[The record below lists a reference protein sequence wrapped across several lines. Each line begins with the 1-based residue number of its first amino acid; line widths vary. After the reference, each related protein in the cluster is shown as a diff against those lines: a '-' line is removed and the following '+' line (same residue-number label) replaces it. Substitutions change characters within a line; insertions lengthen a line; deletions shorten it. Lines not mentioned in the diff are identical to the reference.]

1 MHTHRDRERH
11 REGGR
16 ERERMWE
23 SKGEGEIKK
32 GDRFVDIIFDF
43 LVDTSS
49 CIIGNTTNLPPFGLR
64 PFLLSPL
71 HLFIYIYI

>member
-32 GDRFVDIIFDF
+32 GDRFVDI
-43 LVDTSS
+43 
-49 CIIGNTTNLPPFGLR
+49 
-64 PFLLSPL
+64 
-71 HLFIYIYI
+71 YIYICIDT